1 MPEAKGEVS
10 RRAVMMVGWDEDVV
24 RIVCWKAWNAGEEWR
39 VAGWWVDG
47 HEEVIWM
54 VEGDWTLV
62 PMTKG
67 TLLWEDL
74 RAWVSVCRRSSTGVE
89 VVREV
94 IAITDMTSG

>member
-1 MPEAKGEVS
+1 MRGYLTWKGQSEGIT
-10 RRAVMMVGWDEDVV
+10 AETWWG
-24 RIVCWKAWNAGEEWR
+24 

-47 HEEVIWM
+47 HEDVIWM